1 MAIGSGLAAQLGIAT
16 ESTFN
21 TPVAVTRFYEFT
33 DESLSLNK
41 NRVSSQGLRAGG
53 QLPRLERTV
62 ITTSDVTGDIA
73 LDLTTKGL
81 GLLLAHAT
89 GSFPTKSAGS
99 FTFGLGDIGGQS
111 FTCQVGVPQYGGT
124 VVPKTVSGCKIASW
138 ELGVS
143 NAGIATGR
151 FTIDGAS
158 MTTATA
164 LATASYPAA
173 ANLFHF
179 AGGAVT
185 LDGAT
190 IANIRD
196 FTLSVDN
203 AIKTDRYNIGA
214 SGTKAAQVHNG
225 FRPVT
230 GTVTAEF
237 TDSVLLN
244 KVLTDTTASLT
255 LTLTNGADSL
265 AITVSAVKF
274 NGETPKVTGP
284 EAVDVPFTFEAFDN
298 GSTAPLSIVYT
309 TADSAL

>member
-33 DESLSLNK
+33 DESLNLNK
-41 NRVSSQGLRAGG
+41 NRATSQGLRAGG

-62 ITTSDVTGDIA
+62 ITTSDVTGDVS

-89 GSFPTKSAGS
+89 GTFPTKTAGA
-99 FTFGLGDIGGQS
+99 FTFGLGDIGASS

-124 VVPKTVSGCKIASW
+124 VVPKTVSGCKISSW
-138 ELGVS
+138 ELAVS

-151 FTIDGAS
+151 FTIDGAA

-164 LATASYPAA
+164 LATASYPAS

-179 AGGAVT
+179 AASAISI
-185 LDGAT
+185 DGT
-190 IANIRD
+190 PVANIRD

-203 AIKTDRYNIGA
+203 AIKADRYNLGA
-214 SGTKAAQVHNG
+214 AGTKAAQVHNG

-244 KVLTDTTASLT
+244 KVMTDATASMT
-255 LTLTNGADSL
+255 LTFTNGADSL

-274 NGETPKVTGP
+274 NGETPKVSGP
-284 EAVDVPFTFEAFDN
+284 EAVDVQFTFEAFDN